1 MKPSTIC
8 SFLLFSIEKREL
20 LNSPFWMKDAQVGGE
35 IHTKTQCTL
44 CISNDDQVRV
54 RAGWKKRHR
63 FLFHVCNPHPLAAVA
78 AVHFPS
84 HWFFFLFVFL
94 VKMKYIGGG
103 SFICPH
109 LSQVEREPSD
119 FWRRFQNDVGR
130 YQTVRKTI
138 FCGASLLPIFKFLLK
153 NSELNKNVCIII
165 RRWWNVCV
173 RVLKFKKIKK
183 EREEGGNSYPGADR
197 RPSWPVRKSSSSH
210 KSLSL
215 SLFSFLK
222 NF

>member
-1 MKPSTIC
+1 MIKCVWEPGERSGTDFFFTFAILIRWP
-8 SFLLFSIEKREL
+8 LLLR
-20 LNSPFWMKDAQVGGE
+20 
-35 IHTKTQCTL
+35 
-44 CISNDDQVRV
+44 CISP
-54 RAGWKKRHR
+54 ATG
-63 FLFHVCNPHPLAAVA
+63 F
-78 AVHFPS
+78 FP
-84 HWFFFLFVFL
+84 FRFL